1 MKSLNLARLVV
12 ASRCLL
18 LGAYVLAF
26 QPGGGYHLLK
36 KVPLGAAEGG
46 GEYFDY
52 ISFDAGARRVYLAHG
67 TEVKVDPPAEATA
80 TDPHPR
86 PRPKPG
92 TFRLLIYG
100 R

>member
-12 ASRCLL
+12 ASPCLL

-26 QPGGGYHLLK
+26 QPAAGYHLLK
-36 KVPLGAAEGG
+36 KVSLGATEGG